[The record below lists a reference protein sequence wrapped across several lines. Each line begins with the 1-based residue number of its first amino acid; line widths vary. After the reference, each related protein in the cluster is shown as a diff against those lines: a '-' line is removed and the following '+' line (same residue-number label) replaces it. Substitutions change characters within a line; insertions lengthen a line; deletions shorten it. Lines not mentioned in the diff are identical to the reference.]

1 MFSLSIPFHEKDPM
15 RPSISSL
22 RVIGIDVGGPAKGF
36 HAVALEGLDISARW
50 QGSDTARLAA
60 WCEEQKAEVVAVDA
74 PCRWRGPDLA
84 RAAER
89 ELAAEGISCYYAPTE
104 QRAREHTFYQ
114 WMLPGAEL
122 YRALADRFPL
132 HLGEAV
138 TGPVAIE
145 TFPHAVACALAGQVV
160 SAKPKEKRVVRREL
174 LQRAGIAL
182 SGKEST
188 DELDALLCALAALGF
203 SLGKFKTYGDTEGG
217 FIIVPGSTLPAPP
230 PKAPAP
236 SAYTPLKHHLQD
248 WVDIDIAQF
257 HLARCLGV
265 LGPTTSTMASAKEA
279 FWSNTPIGNLLDR
292 VLRDLAAT
300 GFLEIDEAE
309 LKVRWKLDRLSENPN

>member
-1 MFSLSIPFHEKDPM
+1 MKPACESP
-15 RPSISSL
+15 SL

-36 HAVALEGLDISARW
+36 HAVALEGLAIIARW
-50 QGSDTARLAA
+50 QGTDATHMAD
-60 WCEEQKAEVVAVDA
+60 WCAEQKAEVVAVDA

-89 ELAAEGISCYYAPTE
+89 ELAVEGISCYYAPTE
-104 QRAREHTFYQ
+104 QRAREHAFYQ

-122 YRALADRFPL
+122 YRALANRFPL
-132 HLGEAV
+132 HLGGAV
-138 TGPVAIE
+138 AGPVAIE
-145 TFPHAVACALAGQVV
+145 TFPQAVACALAGKIV

-174 LQRAGIAL
+174 IQRAGIAL

-188 DELDALLCALAALGF
+188 DELDALLCAFTALGF
-203 SLGKFKTYGDTEGG
+203 ALGKFKAYGDAEGG
-217 FIIVPGSTLPAPP
+217 FIIVPASSVPATPIVAPAPP
-230 PKAPAP
+230 
-236 SAYTPLKHHLQD
+236 AYTPLKHHLQD

-265 LGPTTSTMASAKEA
+265 LGPDCPDMASAKWI
-279 FWSNTPIGNLLDR
+279 FWSNNPIGNLLHR

-300 GFLEIDEAE
+300 GFAEIDEKG
-309 LKVRWKLDRLSENPN
+309 LKVRWAPDRMSERPN